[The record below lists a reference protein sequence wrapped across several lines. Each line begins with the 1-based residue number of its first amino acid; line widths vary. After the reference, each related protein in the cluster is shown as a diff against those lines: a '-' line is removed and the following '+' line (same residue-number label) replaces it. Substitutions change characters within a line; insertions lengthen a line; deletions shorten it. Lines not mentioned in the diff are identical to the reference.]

1 MSDALPSRPSVVV
14 IGGGYGGVTTAKEL
28 DDVADIVLVE
38 PKDAFVHNVAALRAL
53 VAEVKGRDLMVDRF
67 ADLLGGDQSGRRPV
81 KPARRPSARPA
92 NVVDGWTIDTNPGNQ
107 SGRHRRHTG
116 LTGPAGSRVKAGR
129 GPRSVPLSWRCADKT
144 PFPRRQHPVR
154 SGIIETVT
162 SIGLEHLA
170 RTAYEAHR
178 GAVAESLP
186 AWKDITD
193 EEQKAWK
200 VAVSAIA
207 GQTGV
212 TLADLAGVPT
222 YSIMVQVG
230 DQRQSFQTDFIAG
243 RQGALAVIDD
253 YASNHHARFTVAHGF
268 WYVKDLGSTN
278 GTSLN
283 GRRIHA
289 PQRLKKG
296 DKIKIGHTVVMV
308 VSA

>member
-1 MSDALPSRPSVVV
+1 
-14 IGGGYGGVTTAKEL
+14 
-28 DDVADIVLVE
+28 
-38 PKDAFVHNVAALRAL
+38 
-53 VAEVKGRDLMVDRF
+53 
-67 ADLLGGDQSGRRPV
+67 
-81 KPARRPSARPA
+81 
-92 NVVDGWTIDTNPGNQ
+92 
-107 SGRHRRHTG
+107 
-116 LTGPAGSRVKAGR
+116 
-129 GPRSVPLSWRCADKT
+129 
-144 PFPRRQHPVR
+144 
-154 SGIIETVT
+154 VT

-186 AWKDITD
+186 AWEDITD

-296 DKIKIGHTVVMV
+296 DKIKIGHTVVTV